1 MPHMSRRKEK
11 RNFLALPVR
20 ASRADSA
27 GNDSRTVVCTLD
39 LSANGARV
47 IGLSGISQGEEVIL
61 EHKKNRVRFQ
71 AVWVAQPGTAREY
84 QVGLRSLEPEKKLAN
99 IDEFLIGEYVDQWSP
114 QRTEEDNAQGDRR
127 SLQRF
132 DCNRGV
138 QYWTEADE
146 SRSVGQLE
154 NISLNGCFI
163 NTKFPLPRR
172 TRLSMILSLYGM
184 KISLKGEVR
193 ACSDAGMGVIFTA
206 LDRERETRIKK
217 AVQRLA
223 RASSLIDRK
232 LSAQSDIHEAER
244 ILEEVRGWY
253 DCNLSLSWEE
263 FFDIQVRIKGSLVSA
278 TLDKEL

>member
-1 MPHMSRRKEK
+1 MSRRKEK

>member
-1 MPHMSRRKEK
+1 MSRRKEK

-84 QVGLRSLEPEKKLAN
+84 QVGLRSLEPEKRLAN
-99 IDEFLIGEYVDQWSP
+99 IDEFLIGEYVDQWCP
-114 QRTEEDNAQGDRR
+114 QGTEAEKPQGDRR

-146 SRSVGQLE
+146 NRSVGQLE

-172 TRLSMILSLYGM
+172 TRLSMMLSLYGM

-193 ACSDAGMGVIFTA
+193 ACSNAGIGVIFTA
-206 LDRERETRIKK
+206 VDRESETRIKK
-217 AVQRLA
+217 ATQRLA

-244 ILEEVRGWY
+244 ILEEVRSWY
-253 DCNLSLSWEE
+253 DRNLSLSWEE
-263 FFDIQVRIKGSLVSA
+263 FFDIQVRIKGNLVSA
-278 TLDKEL
+278 TLDSEL

>member
-1 MPHMSRRKEK
+1 MSRRKEK

-114 QRTEEDNAQGDRR
+114 QRTEKDNAQGDRR

>member
-1 MPHMSRRKEK
+1 MSRRKEK

-172 TRLSMILSLYGM
+172 TRLSMMLSLYGM

>member
-1 MPHMSRRKEK
+1 MSRRKEK

-278 TLDKEL
+278 SLDKEP

>member
-1 MPHMSRRKEK
+1 MSRRKEK

-27 GNDSRTVVCTLD
+27 SSGSRMVACTLD

-47 IGLSGISQGEEVIL
+47 IGLSGISQGEEIIL

-71 AVWVAQPGTAREY
+71 AVWVGQPGTAREC
-84 QVGLRSLEPEKKLAN
+84 QVGLRSLEPEKKLAD

-114 QRTEEDNAQGDRR
+114 QRTEAENPQGDRR

-138 QYWTEADE
+138 QYWTEGDE
-146 SRSVGQLE
+146 NRSVGQLE

-172 TRLSMILSLYGM
+172 TRLSILLSLYGM

-193 ACSDAGMGVIFTA
+193 ACSDTGIGVIFTA
-206 LDRERETRIKK
+206 VDRESETRIKK

-223 RASSLIDRK
+223 RASSVIDRE
-232 LSAQSDIHEAER
+232 LSAQSEIHEAER

-253 DCNLSLSWEE
+253 DRNLSLSWEE